1 MFQWIQTDKTEQRSL
16 LLLAVIVVMLCS
28 LSAYFI
34 SDFANRT
41 QMVLLPDHENMS
53 FYRIFFQVNNIT
65 SFLIP
70 IGICTFFCSTIKIML
85 TDFFEVEIKLSQLFS
100 IVGISM
106 IPILLDDYFFW
117 TNLICY
123 VPNATILSVEDFMEI
138 EYLGGLKINDFQ
150 YINSACWII
159 SYIIMIINLI
169 RKKIPYV
176 VVFVST
182 MTPIFFVFITLK
194 ILSFFY

>member
-16 LLLAVIVVMLCS
+16 LLLAAIVVMLCS

-85 TDFFEVEIKLSQLFS
+85 TDFLRWKLN
-100 IVGISM
+100 
-106 IPILLDDYFFW
+106 Y
-117 TNLICY
+117 
-123 VPNATILSVEDFMEI
+123 
-138 EYLGGLKINDFQ
+138 
-150 YINSACWII
+150 
-159 SYIIMIINLI
+159 
-169 RKKIPYV
+169 
-176 VVFVST
+176 
-182 MTPIFFVFITLK
+182 
-194 ILSFFY
+194 LSFLVLWGYL